1 MRINPRNSGIYEIL
15 RTEVGLVDVVSRYT
29 ELSDRGDTHIGFCPL
44 TEQNSGNPAF
54 KIYNSDSFYCFSCHE
69 HGDVVAFWK
78 LQHEHPDMYT
88 AALDLARTYG
98 VELPEFSEAARER
111 YERRKAREL
120 SATEQA
126 DANHKA
132 LYTDKGERAR
142 EYLKGRGFPEDSW
155 ERFRF
160 GVDPKGRPTIPFFSG
175 PEIHGSVV
183 RNWDG
188 ASPKYKAPKAE
199 DFPLERK
206 PLYMF
211 SSPRT
216 QEYALVEGYFD
227 VPALEYMGIPAIG
240 AAGSSFSSEQIEDLR
255 ALGERGAEF
264 VVIPDGD
271 ESGLKGAD
279 RTARKLYP
287 YARLASP
294 LNGVKDAAELLQ
306 SVGVGGADQV
316 RDVMHGAVDMLERAV
331 GELDAISSPIKQT
344 AHLHKVIVPLILQ
357 IEDEATRVT
366 VIKHVAAHKAF
377 NKDAVV
383 KAIQKAEGVRI
394 LNEDKGTE
402 EEIPRSEYEDLLEPG
417 VLERYAKA
425 ACKRQG
431 VVGEIDQRVVKL
443 VTLCM
448 VGAQLGT
455 LPSGQPVGASMAILG
470 PASRGKNF
478 VCDGAVCLAP
488 ESWYKSFTLASAQA
502 FYWAAKQDPTILQH
516 KFLYPNEIEG
526 VDAVVEFLR
535 PMLSQGRAEK
545 FVTNK
550 DASGA
555 FVFEAIYVEGPITG
569 VIPTVRNKLEGQLQ
583 TRLLLAD
590 LPDYE
595 GRVKEQT
602 AARSRQSSR
611 RRVLDVSDEDL
622 RRWQAALQSLTETRS
637 VVWAFAEHEGFH
649 LDNGSLEHGARLWHN
664 LLGLAQANAFLEQN
678 NREIVELDDGT
689 PAIEARAEDYA
700 VAYGLLADTSKRSM
714 VNLSDAHRKILDAAY
729 ELGQTFSG
737 GWSMRKIAEKA
748 GVSTSTVHSNKTFL
762 TKSVGYIYPHEDG
775 GLAIVQGADKSWWT
789 EGEPM
794 RGFPRPE
801 TVYGWEEPPPE
812 DTHTPRG
819 RKQPNSRTPDE
830 NPDRYAAKPVREEPN
845 SSRTHRTRSA
855 EENGSEE
862 ELPLSDYLAPGE
874 SATGDQLRRIRKLVQ
889 TGVLEEVACARVLGA
904 GVEESWE

>member
-1 MRINPRNSGIYEIL
+1 VRINPRNSGIYEIL
-15 RTEVGLVDVVSRYT
+15 RTEVSLANVVGEYT
-29 ELSDRGDTHIGFCPL
+29 ELDDRGDTHVGFCPL
-44 TEQNSGNPAF
+44 TEQNSNSPAF

-160 GVDPKGRPTIPFFSG
+160 GVDPKGRPTSPFWSG

-183 RNWDG
+183 RNWG
-188 ASPKYKAPKAE
+188 GVSPKYRAPKAE
-199 DFPLERK
+199 DFPLERR
-206 PLYMF
+206 PLFMV
-211 SSPRT
+211 SSPRA

-240 AAGSSFSSEQIEDLR
+240 AAGASFSNEQIQDLR
-255 ALGERGAEF
+255 TLGEKGAEF
-264 VVIPDGD
+264 VIIPDGD
-271 ESGLKGAD
+271 ENGLKGAE

-287 YARLASP
+287 YARLSAP
-294 LNGVKDAAELLQ
+294 LDGVKDAAELLQ
-306 SVGVGGADQV
+306 SAGPDGADVV
-316 RDVMHGAVDMLERAV
+316 RGVMHGAVDMLERAM
-331 GELDAISSPIKQT
+331 GELDSMSSPIKQT
-344 AHLHKVIVPLILQ
+344 GHLHKAIVPLILQ
-357 IEDEATRVT
+357 IEDEATRAT

-383 KAIQKAEGVRI
+383 KAVQKAEGVRI
-394 LNEDKGTE
+394 LNEDKE
-402 EEIPRSEYEDLLEPG
+402 AEKEEIPRSEYEDLLVPG
-417 VLERYAKA
+417 VLERYAAA

-455 LPSGQPVGASMAILG
+455 LPSGQPVGVSMAILG

-595 GRVKEQT
+595 GKVKEQT
-602 AARSRQSSR
+602 QARSRQSSS
-611 RRVLDVSDEDL
+611 RRVLDVSEEDL
-622 RRWQAALQSLTETRS
+622 RRWQAALESLTATRT
-637 VVWAFAEHEGFH
+637 VVWAFADHEGFH
-649 LDNGSLEHGARLWHN
+649 M
-664 LLGLAQANAFLEQN
+664 EQN
-678 NREIVELDDGT
+678 NRDIIECEDGT
-689 PAIEARAEDYA
+689 PAIVACAEDYA
-700 VAYGLLADTSKRSM
+700 VAYNLLADTSQRSV
-714 VNLSDAHRKILDAAY
+714 VNLSDAHRKILDAVY
-729 ELGQTFSG
+729 ELGEMFSG
-737 GWSMRKIAEKA
+737 GWSMRKIADKA
-748 GVSTSTVHSNKTFL
+748 GVSPSTVHSNKTFL
-762 TKSVGYIYPHEDG
+762 TKSVGYLYEYEDG
-775 GLAIVQGADKSWWT
+775 GLALVQGADRSWWT

-794 RGFPRPE
+794 RGFPKPE
-801 TVYGWEEPPPE
+801 TVYGWEDEEPPTPSGG
-812 DTHTPRG
+812 THTSDSRTA
-819 RKQPNSRTPDE
+819 PNSRTPNE
-830 NPDRYAAKPVREEPN
+830 KPDRNGEKSVREDPN
-845 SSRTHRTRSA
+845 GSRTRRTRSA
-855 EENGSEE
+855 EGNGSDPAFDEE
-862 ELPLSDYLAPGE
+862 GQSPLSDYLAPGE
-874 SATGDQLRRIRKLVQ
+874 TATYEQLRRIRQMVRE
-889 TGVLEEVACARVLGA
+889 GSSEAWARAEVLGE
-904 GVEESWE
+904 GTEQTW